1 MEMIAKTDCS
11 WSHNTDTAALHSI
24 VQYTELAGMTLVEV
38 MGYTAHAFRIII
50 DPEAVEV
57 GSYSHFDWKLNHEE
71 ALNNLGFSVQYAGKQ
86 TNIPPTPEEL
96 EEGIQLVQ
104 QAIDRGIPALSWD
117 LFIPEWG
124 VIYGYD
130 DNRRVFQCRDVRQD
144 AELPYE
150 KLGRGEVTEL
160 YVLGISGYQP
170 VSRRAML
177 RGALELALRHAEEIL
192 PGLEKSKH
200 RNGIAAYDAW
210 IKAFTNRTVEAF
222 GNSVNTVKVW
232 DAREFAVKFLEDVVA
247 NWPNE
252 KDRDSSQLRQLASEA
267 AAHYRIVA
275 DRLGA
280 LVSLF
285 PFPQGGEP
293 NQEAVAS
300 RSIEL
305 LQDAKAAEVQG
316 VRVLEQMLESLD

>member
-38 MGYTAHAFRIII
+38 MGYTAHAFKIII
-50 DPEAVEV
+50 DREVVEV
-57 GSYSHFDWKLNHEE
+57 GSYSNFDWKQHHEA

-86 TNIPPTPEEL
+86 TNNPPTPEEL
-96 EEGIQLVQ
+96 EEGIELVQ

-144 AELPYE
+144 GELPYE

-160 YVLGISGYQP
+160 YVLGIKGYQP
-170 VSRRAML
+170 VDRRTML
-177 RGALELALRHAEEIL
+177 KGALELALQHAKVPQRE
-192 PGLEKSKH
+192 LEKGSH

-210 IKAFTNRTVEAF
+210 ITAFTNRTVEAF

-252 KDRDSSQLRQLASEA
+252 KDWDSSQLRQLASEA

-300 RSIEL
+300 RSIQL
-305 LQDAKAAEVQG
+305 LQDAKAAEIQG
-316 VRVLEQMLESLD
+316 VRVLEQMLESLA